1 MQHLYNCLAEE
12 VYALLTNWGQDGWIL
27 AKLFCVFLWTMTKL
41 QSIKTRKKKKK
52 RTRHLVQSSSHLNQ
66 TSLVNK
72 GCIIERAVY
81 VFSFMTIF
89 CSFLILHCQQH
100 QKIINIILSLLPAV
114 FFLCRIEAGSP
125 NLTRWAHLACLG
137 SQLEHRMRFILP
149 TGTVGNIITHTNVV
163 SPEK

>member
-41 QSIKTRKKKKK
+41 QSIKTRKKKK

-89 CSFLILHCQQH
+89 CSFFILHCQQH
-100 QKIINIILSLLPAV
+100 QKIINIILSLLLAV

-149 TGTVGNIITHTNVV
+149 TGTVGNIITHTYVV